1 MSGLTIHQERISP
14 DTVLLDKG
22 SIHFRTNIGKNYI
35 ELDSVSDIRFN
46 HLDFHPYLKIVK
58 DTSWQITASVNKR
71 DFPADQLFSSLPK
84 GLFYNLEGLRTEG
97 TLSYHF
103 RLDLVFRTG
112 RQLDLG
118 VYLESEGLPDP
129 CLWEYGFAED
139 E

>member
-71 DFPADQLFSSLPK
+71 NFPADQLFSSLPK

-103 RLDLVFRTG
+103 RLDWISDR
-112 RQLDLG
+112 
-118 VYLESEGLPDP
+118 
-129 CLWEYGFAED
+129 
-139 E
+139 